1 MEWYVIMLNLS
12 RWLEVLWLV
21 DSCYL
26 IFVIEIYFGL
36 TDLPQLIYGR
46 FNFIQHWH
54 IQYSTLSYSPMKK
67 SFCSIRQVKC
77 HNTHWSCA
85 FSSNCDLETSE
96 VDFLLNFMERF
107 SLNYFLFQLATLE
120 FNTLTLFGAPLKN
133 SILSFTHFSASIWSH
148 RPWFPGKVSSPDD
161 KNPNGP
167 NL

>member
-67 SFCSIRQVKC
+67 SFCSIGQIKC
-77 HNTHWSCA
+77 HYTHWSCA
-85 FSSNCDLETSE
+85 FSSNCNLEKGSKVFFWKYALTIIVWADNPGLILIWFCES
-96 VDFLLNFMERF
+96 VNYIERF
-107 SLNYFLFQLATLE
+107 
-120 FNTLTLFGAPLKN
+120 
-133 SILSFTHFSASIWSH
+133 FT
-148 RPWFPGKVSSPDD
+148 
-161 KNPNGP
+161 N
-167 NL
+167 